1 MKAPGALRMAKI
13 LVAED
18 SEPIWGFL
26 QQRLERKG
34 HVVLHAQDGETSVSN
49 ARAAHPDLILMDM
62 ALPRLDGQAAAR
74 AIKGDP
80 HTAAIPIIALAANAT
95 PEERDAAMQA
105 GCDAFHSKPIDFV
118 LLMRQIDAAL
128 TPAEED
134 PPTEKDGDAPPP
146 AP

>member
-1 MKAPGALRMAKI
+1 MAKI

-34 HVVLHAQDGETSVSN
+34 HMVLHAQDGETAVSN
-49 ARAAHPDLILMDM
+49 ARSAHPDLILLDM
-62 ALPRLDGQAAAR
+62 ALPRMDGHAAAR
-74 AIKGDP
+74 AIKGDA

-95 PEERDAAMQA
+95 PEERDAALQA
-105 GCDAFHSKPIDFV
+105 GCDAFHPKPIDIGM
-118 LLMRQIDAAL
+118 LMRQIDAAL
-128 TPAEED
+128 TPGEED
-134 PPTEKDGDAPPP
+134 PPSEKDGDAPSP